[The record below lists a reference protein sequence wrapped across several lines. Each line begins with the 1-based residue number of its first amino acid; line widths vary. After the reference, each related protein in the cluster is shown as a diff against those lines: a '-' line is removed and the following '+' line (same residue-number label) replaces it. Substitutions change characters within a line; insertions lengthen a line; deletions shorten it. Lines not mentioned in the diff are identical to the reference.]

1 MINTDQWP
9 MWLKYSILIPHLVLL
24 VLLTYLWWPRSN
36 KSLVWTASLW
46 IYLVTVYFLILR
58 SMAI

>member
-1 MINTDQWP
+1 